1 MSERLHTTDDFGDAA
16 LGAGMSR
23 RSFLQLLGAG
33 LLVTTYADTASGAPG
48 PEAAPEGSV
57 AARLHIGEDGVIT
70 VMTGKVDVGQGSRK
84 QFTMAAAEELRA
96 PMDSIRVILGDTALT
111 PDDGGTF
118 GSRTTPSNIPDVR
131 RACAAARELLAQG
144 AARRWD
150 VPATDVALS
159 DGHATRAATGER
171 ASYAQLAADQD
182 IAASFRAEPDHGVAV
197 ASVDQWEVL
206 GGLAPRPAI
215 RDVVTGAHKFPS
227 DISRPGMLYGAVL
240 RAPRYL
246 SELVGVD
253 TVSAEA
259 IEGVRVVVDGDFVG
273 CVAPTSYAA
282 RKGIAALAANATWTH
297 EPHTNSAD
305 LFSHLQ
311 QTSRASDGRRPRGT
325 SSGSV
330 DAALAEASDVV
341 DATYEVAYVQHV
353 PMEPRAAVAEWADGR
368 VTVWTGSQVPT
379 RVHGQVAEAFDMPSE
394 HVRVIVPDTGGGF
407 GGKHSGEVA
416 VEAAR
421 LAKAVGVPV
430 SLRWTREEE
439 FTWAYF
445 RPSAVIEGRGGVDA
459 SGSLAA
465 WEFETIN
472 AGGSALDT
480 PYDVPNVVTRS
491 LDADGPLRQGSYRA
505 LGSTANVFAR
515 ESLMDELAHTA
526 GQDPLAFRLACLSH
540 ERLRAVLEDVAK
552 RADWGGRSR
561 TPGVGM
567 GLACGTEKGSYVAA
581 CVEVAADRER
591 GSIEVRHIW
600 ETFECGAIQDPISL
614 DAQVRGCIIMGLGGA
629 LTEAMAFEDGRIL
642 NASLHQ
648 YRVPRF
654 SDVPPMSIHLLNRTA
669 LPSVGAGET
678 PIVAVAPAIAN
689 AIFDAIGVRS
699 RSMPLRLA

>member
-1 MSERLHTTDDFGDAA
+1 MG
-16 LGAGMSR
+16 LGAGMTR

-33 LLVTTYADTASGAPG
+33 LLVTTYSAVASGAADPG
-48 PEAAPEGSV
+48 AAPEGSV
-57 AARLHIGEDGVIT
+57 AARLHVGEDGVIT
-70 VMTGKVDVGQGSRK
+70 VMTGKVDVGQGARK

-96 PMDSIRVILGDTALT
+96 PMDSIRLILGDTGLT

-131 RACAAARELLAQG
+131 RACAAARELLTQG
-144 AARRWD
+144 AARRWN
-150 VPATDVALS
+150 VTAGEVTLS
-159 DGHATRAATGER
+159 DGYAAHAATGER
-171 ASYAQLAADQD
+171 ASYAELAADKD
-182 IAASFRAEPDHGVAV
+182 IAASFRAGQDDGVAV
-197 ASVDQWEVL
+197 TSVDEWEVL

-215 RDVVTGAHKFPS
+215 RDLVTGAHKFPS
-227 DISRPGMLYGAVL
+227 DVSRPGMLYGSVL

-246 SELVGVD
+246 SDLVGVD
-253 TVSAEA
+253 TASAEGM
-259 IEGVRVVVDGDFVG
+259 EGVQVVVDGDFVA
-273 CVAPTSYAA
+273 CVAPTSHAA
-282 RKGIAALAANATWTH
+282 RKAVAQVAAGATWTH
-297 EPHTNSAD
+297 EPHTNSGD
-305 LFSHLQ
+305 LFAHLK
-311 QTSRASDGRRPRGT
+311 QTSRASDGRRSRGT
-325 SSGSV
+325 SAGST
-330 DAALAEASDVV
+330 DAAFADAARVV
-341 DATYEVAYVQHV
+341 EATYEVAYIQHV

-379 RVHGQVAEAFDMPSE
+379 RVHGQVAEAFGLPADS
-394 HVRVIVPDTGGGF
+394 VRVIVPDTGGGF
-407 GGKHSGEVA
+407 GGKHSGETA
-416 VEAAR
+416 IEAAR
-421 LAKAVGVPV
+421 MAKAVGVPV

-445 RPSAVIEGRGGVDA
+445 RPSAVIEGRGGLDEN
-459 SGSLAA
+459 GSLAA
-465 WEFETIN
+465 WEFETTN

-515 ESLMDELAHTA
+515 ESLMDELAHAA
-526 GQDPLAFRLACLSH
+526 GQDPLAFRLARLSH
-540 ERLRAVLEDVAK
+540 ERLRAVLEDVAE
-552 RADWGGRSR
+552 RADWAGRSR

-581 CVEVAADRER
+581 CAEVVVDEER
-591 GSIEVRHIW
+591 RGIDLRHIW
-600 ETFECGAIQDPISL
+600 QTFECGAIQDPVNL

-654 SDVPPMSIHLLNRTA
+654 TDVPPMSIHLLNRPD

-689 AIFDAIGVRS
+689 AIFDAAGVRS
-699 RSMPLRLA
+699 RSMPLSLA